1 MSSKGFEIIIYKSN
15 EKNYTIYFSE
25 KDRGYIEIYCR
36 VDNQEYITDNN
47 FKEDFYFVN
56 SFQDFINKLK
66 KKEISI
72 KSSIYNEEVKIN
84 LSIDFDFKSLQK
96 YITCGNDKYIQGK
109 DFNFNVKKDK
119 DIILVHI
126 KKGKTF
132 AFEFKKI
139 DSEKVGIKHEVKNY
153 IDYLRKDESI
163 SILINEENFAIL
175 RVSTKKIFVLRKCS
189 EIEKLNAFIYNFEE
203 KNEFGISKLINNVNS
218 DNNNKLNRI
227 EKIIKEINDKSKE
240 IETVCPNIKNNL
252 KVIEDN
258 AKLFIFP
265 KKRFSTQKENGVNLD
280 SYIINKTTDFNL
292 INEQLAKV
300 YDTQEI
306 EYELIY
312 RASRDGDYA
321 KIFKKKCG
329 NVRGTLIVVQTDSL
343 TNKRVFGGFT
353 TQIWDDSERNYDDD
367 KAFCFSVDEKKIYNL
382 KEYCSAIGCDK
393 GSGPRFCWMF
403 MIENKFMMNGGKVY
417 REEVSH
423 YDGQKRD
430 YELNDGDEFF
440 IVYELEVFKI
450 KPK

>member
-1 MSSKGFEIIIYKSN
+1 MSSKGFETIIYKSN
-15 EKNYTIYFSE
+15 EKNHTIYFSE

-36 VDNQEYITDNN
+36 VDNQEYITKQNL
-47 FKEDFYFVN
+47 KEDFFFEN

-66 KKEISI
+66 KKGISI
-72 KSSIYNEEVKIN
+72 KASNNNEEVNIN
-84 LSIDFDFKSLQK
+84 LPLDFDFKGLQRYK
-96 YITCGNDKYIQGK
+96 TCENDQYNQGK
-109 DFNFNVKKDK
+109 DFNFNVTKDK
-119 DIILVHI
+119 DIILVYI

-132 AFEFKKI
+132 AFEFKKK
-139 DSEKVGIKHEVKNY
+139 DSKKLGINHKVEDYN
-153 IDYLRKDESI
+153 DYLRKDESI
-163 SILINEENFAIL
+163 CILINEENFAIL
-175 RVSTKKIFVLRKCS
+175 TVSTKKVFALRKCN

-218 DNNNKLNRI
+218 DNNNKLIRI

-252 KVIEDN
+252 KVIVDN
-258 AKLFIFP
+258 AELFIFP
-265 KKRFSTQKENGVNLD
+265 KKRYDTPKENGVNLD

-292 INEQLAKV
+292 INDELAKV
-300 YDTQEI
+300 YDTQEV

-321 KIFKKKCG
+321 KIFKKKCA
-329 NVRGTLIVVQTDSL
+329 NIRGTLIVVQTESL

-353 TQIWDDSERNYDDD
+353 TQIWDDSESNYDDD

-403 MIENKFMMNGGKVY
+403 MIGNKFMMNGGKVY